1 MVKNI
6 SSMFFLKSNSFKISI
21 FCVLEGWTQVFESFT
36 LNFLIQRENLLG
48 VSQKRGSRDVP
59 LVGGKQQHVRTRRVH
74 LVGFTRVN
82 SFFLDSLNLQC
93 VQFLIKHLRKYRQ

>member
-6 SSMFFLKSNSFKISI
+6 SSMFFLKSIPSISI
-21 FCVLEGWTQVFESFT
+21 FCVLEGWTQVFESCT
-36 LNFLIQRENLLG
+36 LNFLIQSENLLG

-82 SFFLDSLNLQC
+82 GFFLDSLDLQC